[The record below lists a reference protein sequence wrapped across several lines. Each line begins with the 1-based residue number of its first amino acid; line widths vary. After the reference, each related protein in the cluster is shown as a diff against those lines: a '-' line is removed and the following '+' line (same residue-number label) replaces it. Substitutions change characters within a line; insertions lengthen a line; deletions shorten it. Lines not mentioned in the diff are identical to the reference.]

1 MNSKSHPEIKIVQGD
16 ITTAKVDAIVN
27 AANNHLWMGAGVAGA
42 IKRAGGKVIEDEAIS
57 KGPIPVGSAVETTA
71 GNLNAKYVIHAAV
84 MGQDLITNE
93 NYIRDATKSVLEL
106 CEKLNLTSV
115 AFPALGTG
123 VGGFPM
129 EECAEIMIGEVLN
142 FDAQSP
148 KEVYFYLLGDASK
161 IFENVYKR
169 LTEKN

>member
-1 MNSKSHPEIKIVQGD
+1 MTQKSHPEIKIIQGD

-42 IKRAGGKVIEDEAIS
+42 IKRAGGKIIEDEAIS
-57 KGPIPVGSAVETTA
+57 KGPIPVGSAIETTA

-84 MGQDLITNE
+84 MGQDLVTNE
-93 NYIRDATKSVLEL
+93 KYIREATRSVLQL
-106 CEKLNLTSV
+106 CEKLNLSSV

-129 EECAEIMIGEVLN
+129 DECAEIMIGEVLN
-142 FDAQSP
+142 FESKSL
-148 KEVYFYLLGDASK
+148 KEVFFYLLGNASK
-161 IFENVYKR
+161 TFEEVLKK
-169 LTEKN
+169 LTNKN

>member
-1 MNSKSHPEIKIVQGD
+1 MNSKSNPEIKIVQGD

-42 IKRAGGKVIEDEAIS
+42 IKKAGGKVIEDEAVS

-93 NYIRDATKSVLEL
+93 KYIRDATKSVLEL

-142 FDAQSP
+142 FDAQSL

>member
-1 MNSKSHPEIKIVQGD
+1 MR
-16 ITTAKVDAIVN
+16 
-27 AANNHLWMGAGVAGA
+27 L
-42 IKRAGGKVIEDEAIS
+42 
-57 KGPIPVGSAVETTA
+57 GSAVETTA

-93 NYIRDATKSVLEL
+93 KYIRDATKSVLEL

-142 FDAQSP
+142 FDAQSL

-169 LTEKN
+169 LTEKTKG

>member
-1 MNSKSHPEIKIVQGD
+1 MNSKSYPAIKIIQGD

-42 IKRAGGKVIEDEAIS
+42 IKRAGGKIIEDEAVA
-57 KGPIPVGSAVETTA
+57 KGPIPVGSAIETTS
-71 GNLNAKYVIHAAV
+71 GNLSAKYVIHAAV
-84 MGQDLITNE
+84 MGQDLVTNE
-93 NYIRDATKSVLEL
+93 RYIRDATRSVLEL
-106 CEKLNLTSV
+106 CEKLQLNSV

-129 EECAEIMIGEVLN
+129 DKCAEIMIGEVLN
-142 FDAQSP
+142 FEAKNL

-161 IFENVYKR
+161 IFEEIYQNLLKQ
-169 LTEKN
+169 K